1 MARENLISTAFGN
14 SIFFYCESFYKNKF
28 LPVAILAIA
37 CCIFLAAMTFI
48 ILPKKYLID
57 YAVDGIIEI
66 IFLAFS
72 MIIIFKI
79 QKFAN
84 DF

>member
-1 MARENLISTAFGN
+1 
-14 SIFFYCESFYKNKF
+14 
-28 LPVAILAIA
+28 
-37 CCIFLAAMTFI
+37 MTFI